1 MRNGYVKSLEL
12 KGICRALSQS
22 NGIDGV
28 TDDIMNMRVEN
39 GSWKP
44 MKELEKVF
52 PTDGSMTQ
60 YTRIWVHVGND
71 YKHVFGVLD
80 GSLYWF
86 ASIVGDAWQAVAPAK
101 LLCSIE
107 DNDLCHENGNLVT
120 VGGDK
125 FLLWKQG
132 TSEYILYDYV
142 QNGEPTDETLAP
154 DGDIDFRVVQD
165 RDDEGNIK
173 IVELMRRYDDSAGK
187 YSRQDEIDQLSAAYK
202 ILKQEHEDN
211 NSFHSPFL
219 VCAAWKTYNGDYV
232 LATRPMLMYPQ
243 SRFSLYEDESEA
255 YELQYTWDS
264 QGYISNIDRVRHN
277 AILKGNRY
285 IINYL
290 FDKNSVSPQKGE
302 TSTQWEYNYHYIQ
315 NGRSKL
321 NNDVN
326 YYTVKF
332 PRRGDIAKVN
342 NMLPINIPRPSGYS
356 DLHCVYTTDSFF
368 PTKNIYKSLDAYG
381 SVGLEKFV
389 FRYFLNG
396 CFTKLQLRC
405 DKPSAYNNEIYTKL
419 CVFVTPMVDD
429 FDDNMFDEERIGVYK
444 SPMKLHSDIEYYF
457 SEAPRKREQKYV
469 KDKLVS
475 SNFYLL
481 SEFDVSSLNG
491 DWVDVDIE
499 EGVLKNIVQQTILPA
514 DTTNRDGIK
523 ARGSYSYNGRL
534 HLFDYDRTQFNG
546 YPLSYFF
553 ENEVDGCVPIVK
565 GYDNRVYGM
574 DKQNATTIVGGRTK
588 WQNEWVGYEN
598 KWSWYVG
605 VEIEREDG
613 TCQVVRY
620 APFQTDAFKLLGSGP
635 DKDQHVYAREF
646 SSLNGCLSYPDAR
659 AKKMTIYIR
668 SSVKNAPPP
677 ISADVFTQYY
687 HEFDLTPHERL
698 NMACYINSDLKPIDM
713 TQYPYRP
720 VQNSTINV
728 ETYDTFNTTH
738 HYANGLRVSAVDNPL
753 YLPAEYSYFV
763 GNTGIVGMMANEIA
777 VGEGQ
782 TGDAPL
788 MVFCK
793 DGVYGLFVDDSGQL
807 AYRHARP
814 IASDVCNNAAS
825 IVRVDGGIVFGTERG
840 LMMLK
845 GATAVDIGEICE
857 GTSLDFMN
865 NKLKREPEFP
875 TVVRGAFCHQ
885 NIGGFGTIISE
896 GHYLSSLDTKED
908 FRFYQMGAAVGYDHK
923 EKELIV
929 ANDVRSYCYIK
940 DYDGRWRRLSQ
951 KVSEVIPCYPDT
963 YVLSEG
969 SVYTLDRFKSEGETR
984 RIWMMTRPINLN
996 TIGYRVSDQAALKEN
1011 YRVIVRGEF
1020 SGASNHVVGIY
1031 VLGSL
1036 DGKRWAVIGGNERRG
1051 TFVDL
1056 GCLVERVDVNYL
1068 CIVVSGDIGEDGKI
1082 DEVLIETNYKRR

>member
-1 MRNGYVKSLEL
+1 MSRNGYVKSLEL

-28 TDDIMNMRVEN
+28 MDDIMNMRVEN

-52 PTDGSMTQ
+52 PTDGSTTP

-86 ASIVGDAWQAVAPAK
+86 ASIVGDAWQAVEPAK

-132 TSEYILYDYV
+132 DESYMQYKLDV
-142 QNGEPTDETLAP
+142 NGETTDETLSA
-154 DGDIDFRVVQD
+154 DGMFDFRVILDEEENGNLKVFVTDQ
-165 RDDEGNIK
+165 DEGYDNKNVSMDGELDYTAEADNVKAYGHSGYSK
-173 IVELMRRYDDSAGK
+173 I
-187 YSRQDEIDQLSAAYK
+187 IAAH
-202 ILKQEHEDN
+202 LKE
-211 NSFHSPFL
+211 NSFYAPFL
-219 VCAAWKTYNGDYV
+219 ICTALKTYSGDYV
-232 LATRPMLMYPQ
+232 LASRPKLVYPQ
-243 SRFSLYEDESEA
+243 SYIGSRLEDEIKNA
-255 YELQYTWDS
+255 WYTNGGTPVAWQKKTLGS
-264 QGYISNIDRVRHN
+264 LSRGHVLFHPSTKKL
-277 AILKGNRY
+277 LKGLDIDGVNLY
-285 IINYL
+285 SYPTTQVPQNIS
-290 FDKNSVSPQKGE
+290 KGVSVKGRE
-302 TSTQWEYNYHYIQ
+302 AGWSNPEPWCRKYVIDSFYYPTLADQTHFVLDSIT
-315 NGRSKL
+315 SKL
-321 NNDVN
+321 VFPNH
-326 YYTVKF
+326 YYF
-332 PRRGDIAKVN
+332 GAK
-342 NMLPINIPRPSGYS
+342 
-356 DLHCVYTTDSFF
+356 
-368 PTKNIYKSLDAYG
+368 
-381 SVGLEKFV
+381 
-389 FRYFLNG
+389 
-396 CFTKLQLRC
+396 TKLQIRGELSKNI
-405 DKPSAYNNEIYTKL
+405 DKDIYQKV
-419 CVFVTPMVDD
+419 CVFATPMVTPYDLYD
-429 FDDNMFDEERIGVYK
+429 YDVQTFREYGF
-444 SPMKLHSDIEYYF
+444 EYYF
-457 SEAPRKREQKYV
+457 CPRKKKGSDVV
-469 KDKLVS
+469 KTLKR
-475 SNFYLL
+475 SNFYKLAEINL
-481 SEFDVSSLNG
+481 TTMSDV
-491 DWVDVDIE
+491 WRDVDIE
-499 EGVLKNIVQQTILPA
+499 SGVVENLVHQEVLQA
-514 DTTNRDGIK
+514 DTTNRDGIN

-534 HLFDYDRTQFNG
+534 HLYDYDKTQFHG
-546 YPLSYFF
+546 YPLNYFF
-553 ENEVDGCVPIVK
+553 ENIVDGCLPVK
-565 GYDNRVYGM
+565 NGYDNRIYGLNKLQAETLVG
-574 DKQNATTIVGGRTK
+574 DKTRWLDE
-588 WQNEWVGYEN
+588 WQGKTEY
-598 KWSWYVG
+598 WSWYVG

-613 TCQVVRY
+613 LCQVVRY
-620 APFQTDAFKLLGSGP
+620 APFQTDAFKLLGGGP
-635 DKDQHVYAREF
+635 DKDQDVYAREF
-646 SSLNGCLSYPDAR
+646 FSLNGCLSYPDSR
-659 AKKMTIYIR
+659 AKRMFVYLRT
-668 SSVKNAPPP
+668 SVKNSP
-677 ISADVFTQYY
+677 ISHQDIDAHYY
-687 HEFDLTPHERL
+687 CEFELTPHDRL
-698 NMACYINSDLKPIDM
+698 NMACYISNDLKPIDM
-713 TQYPYRP
+713 IESKNQIHPLPTDKR
-720 VQNSTINV
+720 VTFT
-728 ETYDTFNTTH
+728 EFNTSH

-763 GNTGIVGMMANEIA
+763 GNTGIVGMMANEVA
-777 VGEGQ
+777 VGTGQ

-788 MVFCK
+788 MVFTK
-793 DGVYGLFVDDSGQL
+793 DGVYGLFVDETGALS
-807 AYRHARP
+807 YKFSRP

-840 LMMLK
+840 LCMLK

-865 NKLKREPEFP
+865 NKFKREPEFP

-885 NIGGFGTIISE
+885 NIGGFGTITSD

-969 SVYTLDRFKSEGETR
+969 IVYTLDRFKSEGETR

-1068 CIVVSGDIGEDGKI
+1068 CIVLSGDIGEDGKI